1 MRTMLT
7 LYIVRLF
14 NDPALAAMM
23 AQSFLIGLVYQSL
36 LYYLPIYFQS
46 ALQLDLITS
55 AALLLPAV
63 TPQAISSA
71 LAGQYISRVK
81 RYGEVI
87 WMGYICWTIATGL
100 HCLFD
105 RGLAI
110 GAVAAILAV
119 EGWGIGCVFQ
129 PSTSSLFFLSLTLG
143 R

>member
-1 MRTMLT
+1 MSGGP
-7 LYIVRLF
+7 YIVRLF

-55 AALLLPAV
+55 AALLLPTV
-63 TPQAISSA
+63 TPQAIASA
-71 LAGQYISRVK
+71 LSGQYISRVK

-87 WMGYICWTIATGL
+87 WFGYICWTIATGL

-105 RGLAI
+105 RSLAI
-110 GAVAAILAV
+110 GAVAAILTV

-129 PSTSSLFFLSLTLG
+129 PSTSSLSFLQRWTKH
-143 R
+143 